1 MSYSTYLVLLFYMN
15 FLLLGTGPKV
25 SWPYD
30 VILVLKSC
38 FVSLQRPT
46 YWLA

>member
-15 FLLLGTGPKV
+15 FLLLGTGEV
-25 SWPYD
+25 SWLYD